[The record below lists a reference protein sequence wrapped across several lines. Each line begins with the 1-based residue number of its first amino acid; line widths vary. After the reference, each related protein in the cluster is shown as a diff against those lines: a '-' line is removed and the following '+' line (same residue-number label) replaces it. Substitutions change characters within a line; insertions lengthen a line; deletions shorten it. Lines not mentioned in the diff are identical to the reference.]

1 MKKDSRKSVALN
13 VVMALLAIFILACS
27 SVEAKEDSKAMDKP
41 EGISTADVGVAV
53 ITAIAPETREIT
65 LKDGDREFT
74 YVAGPEVR
82 NFDQLKRGDI
92 VIVAYYAGL
101 VFDLKPADGK
111 APSRQDI
118 LEIERAPKGDKPGF
132 SIEHTMHAVGIIKKI
147 DKKERTVTIEGA
159 KRTVIL
165 KVSKAVDLSK
175 VKKGDRVDAVF
186 TTFYAVQVEPAPKVS
201 GKIKINARSVA
212 VGIGYEW
219 GSGTMTMYDGTTH
232 TFKIKGLSIVDVG
245 MTSIEATGE
254 VYHLV
259 EAKDLEGKYISG
271 QTGAT
276 FIAGGAATAMK
287 NDKGVVLKLRST
299 QKGIRFTLAPGGMTI
314 TDVQ

>member
-1 MKKDSRKSVALN
+1 MKKDSRKSICFN
-13 VVMALLAIFILACS
+13 VVMALLAMFILAWS
-27 SVEAKEDSKAMDKP
+27 SVEAKEDSKAMYKP

-53 ITAIAPETREIT
+53 ITAIVPETREIT

-92 VIVAYYAGL
+92 VLVAYYAGL

-111 APSRQDI
+111 APSRQDV

-132 SIEHTMHAVGIIKKI
+132 SIEHTLNAVGIIKKI

-201 GKIKINARSVA
+201 GKIKISAKSVA

-259 EAKDLEGKYISG
+259 EAKDLEGRYISG